1 MKGVLFLS
9 LVGAAIYMALVVSH
23 DQLPTD
29 RADDSVTRQ
38 SSSGPPD
45 RQLRSWGTDLS
56 SLVSSRAASLPL
68 RKPGVVLGSLETPS
82 RQDSAVVADGL
93 PKAAEA
99 PTFLQSDG
107 TSYEP
112 IEWAKV
118 MLAARA
124 HSEASVSSPTLR
136 FYQPGAALQVIS
148 RENGWV
154 QVTDPTSREG
164 GWILEQYL
172 VPIDRPT
179 VTQTAMA
186 TPTSTALSEPTQ
198 AKPVP
203 SAKRRTRAR
212 PAVRVPVAVALA
224 QYDSRWERRA
234 ERRAGRG
241 LFFFGRFAGAE

>member
-29 RADDSVTRQ
+29 RANDSYARQ
-38 SSSGPPD
+38 SSNGPPD
-45 RQLRSWGTDLS
+45 RRLRSWGTDLS
-56 SLVSSRAASLPL
+56 SLVS
-68 RKPGVVLGSLETPS
+68 KPDVAPGSLEIPS
-82 RQDSAVVADGL
+82 TQASAVVADSL
-93 PKAAEA
+93 AKAAEA
-99 PTFLQSDG
+99 PTFLQSDA

-136 FYQPGAALQVIS
+136 FYQRGAALQVIS

-172 VPIDRPT
+172 VPVDRPT

-186 TPTSTALSEPTQ
+186 TPTKTLSEPAQ

-203 SAKRRTRAR
+203 TAKRRTRAR
-212 PAVRVPVAVALA
+212 PAVPVPVAVALA
-224 QYDSRWERRA
+224 QSDSRWERRS

>member
-29 RADDSVTRQ
+29 KANDSFARQ
-38 SSSGPPD
+38 SSNGPPD
-45 RQLRSWGTDLS
+45 RRLRSWGTDLS
-56 SLVSSRAASLPL
+56 SLVS
-68 RKPGVVLGSLETPS
+68 KPGVALGPLEIPS
-82 RQDSAVVADGL
+82 TQASAVVADSL
-93 PKAAEA
+93 AKAAEA
-99 PTFLQSDG
+99 PTFLQSDA

-136 FYQPGAALQVIS
+136 FYQRGAALQVIS
-148 RENGWV
+148 HGNGWA

-172 VPIDRPT
+172 VPVDRPT
-179 VTQTAMA
+179 VTYTAMA
-186 TPTSTALSEPTQ
+186 TPASKALSEPTQ
-198 AKPVP
+198 TKPVP

-212 PAVRVPVAVALA
+212 PAVPAPVAVALA
-224 QYDSRWERRA
+224 QSDSRWERRA

>member
-23 DQLPTD
+23 DQLP
-29 RADDSVTRQ
+29 REHSFTRQ
-38 SSSGPPD
+38 QSNAPTG
-45 RQLRSWGTDLS
+45 RQLRSWGTDLP
-56 SLVSSRAASLPL
+56 SLVSSQGASLTL
-68 RKPGVVLGSLETPS
+68 RKPGVVPGSPETAHS
-82 RQDSAVVADGL
+82 QISAVVAN
-93 PKAAEA
+93 AAEA
-99 PTFLQSDG
+99 PTVSQSD

-124 HSEASVSSPTLR
+124 HSEASISSPTLR
-136 FYQPGAALQVIS
+136 FYQPGVALQVIG

-164 GWILEQYL
+164 GWVLEQYL
-172 VPIDRPT
+172 VPVDHPS

-186 TPTSTALSEPTQ
+186 TTASKALSEPTQ
-198 AKPVP
+198 TKPVP
-203 SAKRRTRAR
+203 SAKKRTRAR
-212 PAVRVPVAVALA
+212 PAVRVPEAVALTPF
-224 QYDSRWERRA
+224 DSRWERRA

-241 LFFFGRFAGAE
+241 LFFFGRFARAE

>member
-23 DQLPTD
+23 DQLPSH
-29 RADDSVTRQ
+29 RAEDSFTRQ
-38 SSSGPPD
+38 RSSGPTN
-45 RQLRSWGTDLS
+45 RQLRSWGTDLP
-56 SLVSSRAASLPL
+56 SLVSSQGASLPL
-68 RKPGVVLGSLETPS
+68 RKPGVVLGSLETAHS
-82 RQDSAVVADGL
+82 QASAVVANGL
-93 PKAAEA
+93 PRAAEA
-99 PTFLQSDG
+99 PTFSQSDG
-107 TSYEP
+107 ASYEP

-154 QVTDPTSREG
+154 QVTDPSSREG
-164 GWILEQYL
+164 GWVLEQYL
-172 VPIDRPT
+172 VPVDRPT

-186 TPTSTALSEPTQ
+186 TTTSKALSEPTQ

-203 SAKRRTRAR
+203 TAKKRTRAR
-212 PAVRVPVAVALA
+212 PAVRVPEAVALA
-224 QYDSRWERRA
+224 QFDSRWERRA
-234 ERRAGRG
+234 ERRRGRG
-241 LFFFGRFAGAE
+241 LFFFGRFARAE

>member
-1 MKGVLFLS
+1 MKGVLFLG

-29 RADDSVTRQ
+29 RADDSFTRQ

-45 RQLRSWGTDLS
+45 RQLRSWGTDLP
-56 SLVSSRAASLPL
+56 SLVSSGTSL
-68 RKPGVVLGSLETPS
+68 RKPGVVLGSLQTPPS
-82 RQDSAVVADGL
+82 QHSAVVADGL

-99 PTFLQSDG
+99 PTFLQSDA

-124 HSEASVSSPTLR
+124 HSEASISSPTLR

-148 RENGWV
+148 RDNGWV
-154 QVTDPTSREG
+154 QVTDPISREG

-172 VPIDRPT
+172 MQIDRPT

-186 TPTSTALSEPTQ
+186 TTTSKTLSEPAQ

-203 SAKRRTRAR
+203 AAKRRTRAR
-212 PAVRVPVAVALA
+212 PAVRVPEAVALT
-224 QYDSRWERRA
+224 QFDSRWERRA

-241 LFFFGRFAGAE
+241 LFFFGRFARAE

>member
-29 RADDSVTRQ
+29 RAGDSFTRQ

-56 SLVSSRAASLPL
+56 SLVSSQGALLPL
-68 RKPGVVLGSLETPS
+68 RKPGAVPGPFETARS
-82 RQDSAVVADGL
+82 QASAGVAN
-93 PKAAEA
+93 AAEA
-99 PTFLQSDG
+99 PTLSQSDD

-118 MLAARA
+118 MLAAGA
-124 HSEASVSSPTLR
+124 HSEASVSSTTLR

-154 QVTDPTSREG
+154 KVTDPTSREG

-179 VTQTAMA
+179 VAQTAMA
-186 TPTSTALSEPTQ
+186 TTASKALSEPTQ
-198 AKPVP
+198 TKPVP
-203 SAKRRTRAR
+203 SAKRRTRVR
-212 PAVRVPVAVALA
+212 PAVRVPEAVALT
-224 QYDSRWERRA
+224 QFDSRWERRA

>member
-29 RADDSVTRQ
+29 RANDSFARQ
-38 SSSGPPD
+38 SSNGPPD
-45 RQLRSWGTDLS
+45 RRLRSWGTDLS
-56 SLVSSRAASLPL
+56 SLVS
-68 RKPGVVLGSLETPS
+68 KPGVALGPLEIPS
-82 RQDSAVVADGL
+82 TQASAVVADSL
-93 PKAAEA
+93 AKAAEA
-99 PTFLQSDG
+99 PTFLQSDA

-124 HSEASVSSPTLR
+124 HSEASISSPTLR
-136 FYQPGAALQVIS
+136 FYQRGAALQVIS
-148 RENGWV
+148 HENGWA

-179 VTQTAMA
+179 VTQTAMV
-186 TPTSTALSEPTQ
+186 TPTKTLSEPVQ

-203 SAKRRTRAR
+203 TAKKRTRAR
-212 PAVRVPVAVALA
+212 PAVRMPEAVALA
-224 QYDSRWERRA
+224 QSDSRWERRA

>member
-1 MKGVLFLS
+1 
-9 LVGAAIYMALVVSH
+9 
-23 DQLPTD
+23 
-29 RADDSVTRQ
+29 
-38 SSSGPPD
+38 
-45 RQLRSWGTDLS
+45 
-56 SLVSSRAASLPL
+56 
-68 RKPGVVLGSLETPS
+68 
-82 RQDSAVVADGL
+82 
-93 PKAAEA
+93 
-99 PTFLQSDG
+99 
-107 TSYEP
+107 
-112 IEWAKV
+112 

-179 VTQTAMA
+179 VTQTATV
-186 TPTSTALSEPTQ
+186 TPTSKALSQPTQ

-212 PAVRVPVAVALA
+212 PAVRVPEAVALA
-224 QYDSRWERRA
+224 QSDSRWERRA

>member
-29 RADDSVTRQ
+29 RAGDSVTRQ

-56 SLVSSRAASLPL
+56 SLVSSRAEPMPL

-82 RQDSAVVADGL
+82 SQASAVVAN
-93 PKAAEA
+93 AAEA
-99 PTFLQSDG
+99 PTFSQSDD

-124 HSEASVSSPTLR
+124 HSEASISSPTLR

-179 VTQTAMA
+179 VTQTAMV
-186 TPTSTALSEPTQ
+186 TPTKTLSEPVQ

-203 SAKRRTRAR
+203 TEKKRTRAR
-212 PAVRVPVAVALA
+212 PAVRVPEAVALA
-224 QYDSRWERRA
+224 QSDSRWERRA

>member
-29 RADDSVTRQ
+29 RAGDSFTRQ

-56 SLVSSRAASLPL
+56 SLVSSRAEPLPL

-82 RQDSAVVADGL
+82 SQASAVVAN
-93 PKAAEA
+93 AAEA
-99 PTFLQSDG
+99 PTFSQSDD

-136 FYQPGAALQVIS
+136 FYQPGVALQVIS

-154 QVTDPTSREG
+154 QVTDPSSREG
-164 GWILEQYL
+164 GWVLEQYL
-172 VPIDRPT
+172 VPVDRLT

-186 TPTSTALSEPTQ
+186 TTASKALSEPTQ
-198 AKPVP
+198 TKPVP
-203 SAKRRTRAR
+203 IAKRRTRAR
-212 PAVRVPVAVALA
+212 SAVRVPVAVALA

>member
-172 VPIDRPT
+172 VPIDHPT
-179 VTQTAMA
+179 VTQTAMV
-186 TPTSTALSEPTQ
+186 TPTSKALSRPTQ
-198 AKPVP
+198 AKPMP

-212 PAVRVPVAVALA
+212 PAVPVPVAVALA
-224 QYDSRWERRA
+224 QSDSRWERRA

>member
-9 LVGAAIYMALVVSH
+9 LVGAAIYVALVVSH

-82 RQDSAVVADGL
+82 RQDSAVVADSL
-93 PKAAEA
+93 AKAAEA
-99 PTFLQSDG
+99 PTFLQSDA

-154 QVTDPTSREG
+154 QVTDPTSREN

-179 VTQTAMA
+179 VTQTSMV
-186 TPTSTALSEPTQ
+186 TPTSKALSEPTQ
-198 AKPVP
+198 AKPMP
-203 SAKRRTRAR
+203 SAKRWTCAR
-212 PAVRVPVAVALA
+212 PAVPVPVAVALA
-224 QYDSRWERRA
+224 QSDSRWERRA

>member
-23 DQLPTD
+23 DQLPSHGT
-29 RADDSVTRQ
+29 DDSFTRQ
-38 SSSGPPD
+38 RSNAPTG
-45 RQLRSWGTDLS
+45 RQLRSWGTDLP
-56 SLVSSRAASLPL
+56 SLVSSQGALLPL
-68 RKPGVVLGSLETPS
+68 RKPGVVPGRS
-82 RQDSAVVADGL
+82 QASAVVAN
-93 PKAAEA
+93 AAEA
-99 PTFLQSDG
+99 PTVSQSDD

-164 GWILEQYL
+164 GWVLEQYL
-172 VPIDRPT
+172 VP
-179 VTQTAMA
+179 TQR
-186 TPTSTALSEPTQ
+186 L
-198 AKPVP
+198 
-203 SAKRRTRAR
+203 
-212 PAVRVPVAVALA
+212 
-224 QYDSRWERRA
+224 
-234 ERRAGRG
+234 
-241 LFFFGRFAGAE
+241 

>member
-136 FYQPGAALQVIS
+136 FYQPGAALRVIS
-148 RENGWV
+148 RDNGWV
-154 QVTDPTSREG
+154 QVTDPISREG

-172 VPIDRPT
+172 MPIDRPT

-186 TPTSTALSEPTQ
+186 TTTKTLSEPAQ

-203 SAKRRTRAR
+203 TAKKRTRAR
-212 PAVRVPVAVALA
+212 PAVRMPEAVALS
-224 QYDSRWERRA
+224 QFDSRWERRA

>member
-23 DQLPTD
+23 DQLLTD
-29 RADDSVTRQ
+29 GAGDSFTRQ

-56 SLVSSRAASLPL
+56 SLVSSRAEPLPL
-68 RKPGVVLGSLETPS
+68 RKPSVVLGSLETPS
-82 RQDSAVVADGL
+82 SQASAVVAN
-93 PKAAEA
+93 AVEA
-99 PTFLQSDG
+99 PAFSQSDD

-112 IEWAKV
+112 IEWAKIT
-118 MLAARA
+118 LAARA

-164 GWILEQYL
+164 GWVLEQYL
-172 VPIDRPT
+172 APIERST
-179 VTQTAMA
+179 VTQAAMA
-186 TPTSTALSEPTQ
+186 TTASKALSEPTQ
-198 AKPVP
+198 TKPVP

-212 PAVRVPVAVALA
+212 PAVRVLEAVALTPL
-224 QYDSRWERRA
+224 DSRWERRA

>member
-29 RADDSVTRQ
+29 RAGDSFTRQ

-56 SLVSSRAASLPL
+56 SLVSSRAEPLPL
-68 RKPGVVLGSLETPS
+68 RKPSVVPGSPETAHS
-82 RQDSAVVADGL
+82 QISAVVAN
-93 PKAAEA
+93 AAEA
-99 PTFLQSDG
+99 PTFSQSD
-107 TSYEP
+107 TLYEP

-124 HSEASVSSPTLR
+124 HSEASISSPTLR
-136 FYQPGAALQVIS
+136 FYQPGVALQVIG

-164 GWILEQYL
+164 GWVLEQY
-172 VPIDRPT
+172 VAPIDRPT

-186 TPTSTALSEPTQ
+186 TTTSKTLSEPTQ
-198 AKPVP
+198 TKPVR
-203 SAKRRTRAR
+203 SAKRGTRAR
-212 PAVRVPVAVALA
+212 PAVRVPEAVALTPF
-224 QYDSRWERRA
+224 DSRWERRA

>member
-23 DQLPTD
+23 DQLPSHGTEGGFT
-29 RADDSVTRQ
+29 RAR
-38 SSSGPPD
+38 SSAPTG
-45 RQLRSWGTDLS
+45 RQLRSWGTDLP
-56 SLVSSRAASLPL
+56 SLVSSQGASLPL
-68 RKPGVVLGSLETPS
+68 RPGVVPGSLETAHS
-82 RQDSAVVADGL
+82 QASAVL
-93 PKAAEA
+93 PNAAEA
-99 PTFLQSDG
+99 STFSQSDD
-107 TSYEP
+107 TSYES

-124 HSEASVSSPTLR
+124 HSEASISSPTLR

-148 RENGWV
+148 RDNGWV
-154 QVTDPTSREG
+154 RVTDPSSREG
-164 GWILEQYL
+164 GWILERYL
-172 VPIDRPT
+172 MPIERPT

-186 TPTSTALSEPTQ
+186 TTASKALSEPTQ
-198 AKPVP
+198 VKPAP

-212 PAVRVPVAVALA
+212 PAVRVPEAVAIT
-224 QYDSRWERRA
+224 QFDSRWERRA